1 MLTFRPYYSYL
12 LLTCQAFFP
21 GFFGKISFFQNWGYA
36 ERFFLCTIQG
46 NETPAPPPRHRI
58 AKGGEAV
65 IWKLLGCA
73 ALTAALALMG
83 LLLRCWAL
91 LPLGS
96 GAVTLLEGRGDG
108 GELEQNLRSFLLLKR
123 LGLVRHPVVILTDGL
138 SPEGLALAE
147 RLAAAGEVRLLRW
160 QEAGSLAE
168 ILERCES

>member
-1 MLTFRPYYSYL
+1 M
-12 LLTCQAFFP
+12 
-21 GFFGKISFFQNWGYA
+21 
-36 ERFFLCTIQG
+36 
-46 NETPAPPPRHRI
+46 
-58 AKGGEAV
+58 

-73 ALTAALALMG
+73 ALTAALALTG

-168 ILERCES
+168 ILERCET